1 MQGVIQRFLNPLLR
15 YSLILLAM
23 MFLQGC
29 AMFSLNPA
37 QNPPREQYV
46 AAQGATP
53 VVLESADQL
62 SLFGQWWLPEGPNE
76 PRGVV
81 LLLHGTI
88 AHSGFYSPMATFFSS
103 RGFAVFGIDLRGWGQ
118 SQGYGRNGVIGN
130 YDEYLLDLRS
140 AYQEVITR
148 YPDAPLYLQGE
159 SMGGAIA
166 LLSQIEDTVEVDGLI
181 LNAPAVRP
189 GLSFGPVSS
198 PHWVSNMGLWTL
210 SQPGKLFPNMPALY
224 HGKLMEHMG
233 IGLLLKKEEYQQA
246 FHDDPFATH
255 KALPFSYFTG
265 LQDATTRIEK
275 GLDQVTAPVLIQQGT
290 RDVLVP
296 VKSSEFT
303 LEHLGSEDKTL
314 LRYEKITHATLH
326 DRRREEI
333 WGDIISWLEARLP
346 EDDAVAPALTLQQ
359 DTSESQTT
367 SQEAF

>member
-1 MQGVIQRFLNPLLR
+1 MKTVFQLLR
-15 YSLILLAM
+15 LSLSLLAM
-23 MFLQGC
+23 TALSGC
-29 AMFSLNPA
+29 AMFALHPERNPL
-37 QNPPREQYV
+37 PEQYV
-46 AAQGATP
+46 AAEGATS
-53 VVLESADQL
+53 VILESQDQL
-62 SLFGQWWLPEGPNE
+62 TLFGQWWFPEDQKE
-76 PRGVV
+76 PRAVV

-88 AHSGFYSPMATFFSS
+88 SHSGFYSPMANFYTHE
-103 RGFAVFGIDLRGWGQ
+103 GFAVFGIDLRGWGQ

-130 YDEYLLDLRS
+130 YDEYLLDLSS
-140 AYQEVITR
+140 AYEEVKAR

-166 LLSQIEDTVEVDGLI
+166 LLSQIENTVEVDGLI

-198 PHWVSNMGLWTL
+198 PHWLSNVGLWIL

-224 HGKLMEHMG
+224 HGGLMEHIG
-233 IGLLLKKEEYQQA
+233 VGLLLKEDDNQQR
-246 FHDDPFATH
+246 FFDDPYSTH

-265 LQDATTRIEK
+265 LQNATSRIEE
-275 GLDQVTAPVLIQQGT
+275 GLNLVTVPVLIQQGT

-303 LEHLGSEDKTL
+303 LEHLASDDKTL

-333 WGDIISWLEARLP
+333 WGDIVSWLDERLP
-346 EDDAVAPALTLQQ
+346 KNDETAPALTMQH
-359 DTSESQTT
+359 EATT
-367 SQEAF
+367 PPSP

>member
-1 MQGVIQRFLNPLLR
+1 MRSRLMHLTLFFFM
-15 YSLILLAM
+15 AA
-23 MFLQGC
+23 LQGC
-29 AMFSLNPA
+29 AMFTFNPER
-37 QNPPREQYV
+37 NPLPKQYV
-46 AAQGATP
+46 PADGAAP
-53 VVLESADQL
+53 IILESQDQL
-62 SLFGQWWLPEGPNE
+62 TLFGQWWLPEGQNE
-76 PRGVV
+76 PRAVV

-88 AHSGFYSPMATFFSS
+88 AHSGFYSPMANFFS
-103 RGFAVFGIDLRGWGQ
+103 RQGIAVFGIDLRGWGQ
-118 SQGYGRNGVIGN
+118 SQGHGRNGVIGN
-130 YDEYLLDLRS
+130 YDEYLLDLNS
-140 AYQEVITR
+140 AYIEVKAR
-148 YPDAPLYLQGE
+148 FPELPVYLQGE

-198 PHWVSNMGLWTL
+198 PHWLSNMGLWTL

-224 HGKLMEHMG
+224 HGKLVEHMG
-233 IGLLLKKEEYQQA
+233 IGLLLKEEEYQQA

-303 LEHLGSEDKTL
+303 LEHLASEDKTL

-333 WGDIISWLEARLP
+333 WGDIIRWLEARLP
-346 EDDAVAPALTLQQ
+346 KEDTVAPALTLQ
-359 DTSESQTT
+359 DPSVSQTT
-367 SQEAF
+367 SPEAF